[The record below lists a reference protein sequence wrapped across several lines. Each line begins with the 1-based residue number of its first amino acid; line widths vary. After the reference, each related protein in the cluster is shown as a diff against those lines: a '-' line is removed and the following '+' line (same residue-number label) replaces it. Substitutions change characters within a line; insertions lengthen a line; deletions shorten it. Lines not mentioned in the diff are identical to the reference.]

1 MRRNGPGNARRKKGR
16 VFVVVERQ
24 CFLMKI
30 LKVKNSPDEWLVSI
44 GSPHA
49 RRSLVIEPG
58 SSPSSP
64 DVLVDTGKLNVTLH
78 SCLSP

>member
-1 MRRNGPGNARRKKGR
+1 MNARREEGR

-24 CFLMKI
+24 CILMKV
-30 LKVKNSPDEWLVSI
+30 LKVKNSPDERLVSI
-44 GSPHA
+44 GSP
-49 RRSLVIEPG
+49 RSLVIEPG

-64 DVLVDTGKLNVTLH
+64 DVLVYTGKLNVTLH